1 MRKVMKKVVSLMVSA
16 SLLTSCAL
24 SFNSF
29 SASAKTVSNTYCYHD
44 YGASATSYHLYR
56 LSLDTLENSASTRSI
71 YGDVDRRVPD
81 PNNTAVVR
89 LSVGGTGFIVGD
101 HTIATAAHCV
111 YSEGKFL
118 DTTAQIVDG
127 NGNGIKQLTTK
138 RIHISNDT
146 RLDNENELDYA
157 MIEVEEDLSSYGA
170 FSLGIMM
177 DDFRNKSTNITMS
190 VSGFPQRTGE
200 EWGKRYVGKGRILA
214 VKPTR
219 LEYDIDMSN
228 GQSGG
233 PIYREFTEYGETYK
247 VAVGVNVAYSGSDG
261 ERMANIGIRF
271 TPTILQFY
279 LNNTSKV
286 YSDN

>member
-44 YGASATSYHLYR
+44 YGASATSYHLYQ
-56 LSLDTLENSASTRSI
+56 LSLDTLENSASTRGI
-71 YGDVDRRVPD
+71 IGADNRVPD

-111 YSEGKFL
+111 YREGKFL

-127 NGNGIKQLTTK
+127 NGNVIKQLTTK
-138 RIHISNDT
+138 RTHILNDA
-146 RLDNENELDYA
+146 RLNNDNESDYA

-170 FSLGIMM
+170 FSLGVMM

-190 VSGFPQRTGE
+190 VSGFPERTGE
-200 EWGKRYVGKGRILA
+200 EWGKRYVGKGRIME
-214 VKPTR
+214 VDDKKIC
-219 LEYDIDMSN
+219 YDVDTSN
-228 GQSGG
+228 GNSGG
-233 PIYREFTEYGETYK
+233 SLYREFTEYGETYK
-247 VAVGVNVAYSGSDG
+247 VAVGIHYGYVGQTTNKPAHNVSV
-261 ERMANIGIRF
+261 RI
-271 TPTILQFY
+271 TPSILQFY